1 MGWEMHITRAECWSE
16 SETQPIGSE
25 EWVQLVSHD
34 DELAFDRRNGEF
46 HAIWKGQETCWLEWS
61 DGAITTTSPAEPLY
75 CKMLEIAS
83 ALKAQV
89 RDDDDRLYLL
99 PGDLLN
105 PSWAIPKAKLSLM
118 QKITGFFKK

>member
-25 EWVQLVSHD
+25 EWVQLVNHD

-46 HAIWKGQETCWLEWS
+46 HAIWKGQETCWLEWN
-61 DGAITTTSPAEPLY
+61 DGEICSKSPTQPLY
-75 CKMLEIAS
+75 EKMLEIAT
-83 ALKAQV
+83 ALNAHL
-89 RDDDDRLYLL
+89 RDDDDRPYLL

-105 PSWAIPKAKLSLM
+105 PSWTRPATKTSLW
-118 QKITGFFKK
+118 QKIIRFFKK

>member
-25 EWVQLVSHD
+25 EWVQLVNHD

-46 HAIWKGQETCWLEWS
+46 HAIWKGQETCWLEWN
-61 DGAITTTSPAEPLY
+61 DGEICSKSPTQPLY
-75 CKMLEIAS
+75 EKMLEIAT
-83 ALKAQV
+83 ALNAHL
-89 RDDDDRLYLL
+89 RDDDDRPYLL

-105 PSWAIPKAKLSLM
+105 PSWARPATKTSLW
-118 QKITGFFKK
+118 QKIIRFFKK